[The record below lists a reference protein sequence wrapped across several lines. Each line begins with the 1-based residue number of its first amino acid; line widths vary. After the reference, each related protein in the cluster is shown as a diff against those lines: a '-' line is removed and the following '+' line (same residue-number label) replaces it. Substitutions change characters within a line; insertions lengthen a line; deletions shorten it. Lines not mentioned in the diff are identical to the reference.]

1 MKNIALLAFFFF
13 FFETTSHTGR
23 RVLPVVGILYYINN
37 YISLGQ
43 YDSLGKYCS
52 PHTASLVFLISVP
65 VNELCNALVCNIINR
80 ANITHA
86 KL

>member
-1 MKNIALLAFFFF
+1 MGWESLCYNSSLLSIY
-13 FFETTSHTGR
+13 EKYSTIG
-23 RVLPVVGILYYINN
+23 
-37 YISLGQ
+37 LGQ

-52 PHTASLVFLISVP
+52 PHTASLAFLISTR
-65 VNELCNALVCNIINR
+65 ERAICNALVCNIINR